1 MKNGAGVHCAR
12 AVHVQVFCTCCYFA
26 APTGQT
32 VRAADAKLAGHM
44 YATPA
49 YMYLWLPILSDAG
62 CARQDRKSLFERGPP
77 VLGNFELLT
86 PNLVHL
92 WNSMSLIR
100 WYMSFR
106 DRVHS
111 ARVLCICIGTFTFG
125 KLWASDAKLGILIQF
140 NECYSVVHDKGC
152 YSALQRAICESPC
165 TCNARA
171 ICKSPDFGKF

>member
-1 MKNGAGVHCAR
+1 MKKGAGVHCAH
-12 AVHVQVFCTCCYFA
+12 AVHVQMFYTCSSFA

-32 VRAADAKLAGHM
+32 VRDADAKLAGHM

-111 ARVLCICIGTFTFG
+111 AHAMHVLYAF
-125 KLWASDAKLGILIQF
+125 A
-140 NECYSVVHDKGC
+140 
-152 YSALQRAICESPC
+152 
-165 TCNARA
+165 
-171 ICKSPDFGKF
+171 